1 MNNNSLKAEYE
12 VFSAYGFKTYSD
24 NKPTVSIQL
33 RDGYAGVGG
42 YFNEEDIVKMID
54 VLQTALAEAKNTPDH
69 DPSQWDD
76 IPF

>member
-1 MNNNSLKAEYE
+1 MNSNSLKAEYE

-42 YFNEEDIVKMID
+42 YFNEEEIVQMID
-54 VLQTALAEAKNTPDH
+54 ILEKALAEAKETPDH
-69 DPSQWDD
+69 DPDLFD
-76 IPF
+76 EIPF